1 MPLQHNQK
9 TNYMP
14 TLNLPGYIWVASLA
28 SFTLFWMLIVAPKLV
43 PTLSRGLHGGDN
55 PTLTVVDHITLRIS
69 SLLMFFVAIITS
81 IMLYEVVMRYVFARP
96 TIWVEELSRWLGGVI
111 FLVAGLYAMQ
121 QRTHIRVTIVYE
133 LVNRNT
139 QRVMDVLATVC
150 ICLFCWAV
158 SWGYWENAMRKFST
172 WELYGSAWNPPI
184 PAIMKPLICIVCAWM
199 SIQAINNL
207 IVDWRRNA
215 PLVVKDDR

>member
-1 MPLQHNQK
+1 MPKLD
-9 TNYMP
+9 P
-14 TLNLPGYIWVASLA
+14 SGYLWIAALGAFVL
-28 SFTLFWMLIVAPKLV
+28 LWMLLVAPRLV
-43 PTLSRGLHGGDN
+43 PILSRGLHN
-55 PTLTVVDHITLRIS
+55 AESPHLTLIDHVTLRLS

-121 QRTHIRVTIVYE
+121 QRTHIRVTIVYDI
-133 LVNRNT
+133 VNRNA
-139 QRVMDVLATVC
+139 QRIMDSLATVC
-150 ICLFCWAV
+150 VCVFCWAV
-158 SWGYWENAMRKFST
+158 TWGYWGNAMRKFST

-184 PAIMKPLICIVCAWM
+184 PAIMKPLICITCAWM

-207 IVDWRRNA
+207 IVDWRRDTA
-215 PLVVKDDR
+215 FVPAEDT